1 MLTLQ
6 NIKQKAIK
14 KYPLLDRQIYK
25 PEEKWDKYVL
35 EEEVNFKLSNGDYL
49 KIEEGFLWDKSSVP
63 RLLWTLLPPSG
74 KFEIA
79 ALIHDKIYKD
89 LKYKYTRKF
98 ADKEM
103 LKWSM
108 ALQGTKNF
116 SFSNLD
122 NYARYLGV
130 RIGGWLAWYDII

>member
-6 NIKQKAIK
+6 NIRQKAIE

-25 PEEKWDKYVL
+25 PEKKWDKYIL
-35 EEEVNFKLSNGDYL
+35 EEELEFELSNGDYL
-49 KIEEGFLWDKSSVP
+49 KIEKGFLWDKSSVP
-63 RLLWTLLPPSG
+63 RLLWALLPPNG
-74 KFEIA
+74 KFEIG

-89 LKYKYTRKF
+89 LKHKYTRKF

-108 ALQGTKNF
+108 ALQGTLKP
-116 SFSNLD
+116 SLRNLD
-122 NYARYLGV
+122 NYLRYYGV
-130 RIGGWLAWYDII
+130 RLGGWVTWNN